1 MAYSLG
7 MKHDE
12 VERDI
17 TYKELKLKF
26 PRDWQSGISDRMLL
40 FLQALPSHLAPPNK
54 LAHGRVIKI
63 RKQPKIRLYNK

>member
-26 PRDWQSGISDRMLL
+26 PRD
-40 FLQALPSHLAPPNK
+40 
-54 LAHGRVIKI
+54 
-63 RKQPKIRLYNK
+63 